1 MLAEE
6 PLRAWGQ
13 GLSLPAVTTD
23 LCLLPSGTGSCP
35 LPWGLLRHL
44 GAGVQLAL
52 VTRWHSIP
60 HFLRLVPWPAGE
72 QVPVLGCGAF
82 IPLLV

>member
-1 MLAEE
+1 M
-6 PLRAWGQ
+6 
-13 GLSLPAVTTD
+13 
-23 LCLLPSGTGSCP
+23 
-35 LPWGLLRHL
+35 PWGLLRHL